1 MRIIGLT
8 GSIACGKSTVSGY
21 LVSQGFPV
29 IDGDILSRELTADGS
44 PILQQIRQVFG
55 PSVFLESGA
64 LDRRRLGQLVFSDEK
79 SLRKLDELMYTP
91 LLTLTKSRIR
101 EIQSAGAE
109 LCFLDMALLFEKE
122 FDRLC
127 DTTWTVWLPENIQ
140 LSRLMSRDGLTRQE
154 ALARIRSVLSSDEKA
169 ARARI
174 IIDNSGPVSSTLC
187 NVASLLQEE
196 LRRARPTARARRS
209 GRFSAET
216 GVSASLPDYSVPLSP
231 PVDVPAPAPA
241 LPAVPSARPPVQPT
255 GQNVPYSTPAVSRS
269 PVLMERPEAAHRKPS
284 SRRVSLPLP
293 VWLKAVLLALAVLLM
308 IGIAAY
314 AITGGNLKQLKD
326 QHLAEKEKVEYYYH
340 CSDLF
345 PDTES
350 ADNPGALRQL
360 IEKYA
365 KMYNLN
371 PAFVTAVIRNE
382 SSFQPSAESHD
393 SQGKVI
399 ARGLMQLKEDTAAWI
414 AGKLKVQG
422 YAYDRMF
429 DPESN
434 IHFGCWYL
442 NYLSGLFGGRPACVV
457 AAYHAGQGQVT
468 RWLSDTAVSPDG
480 LSLDPGNLPDG
491 PTKNYTK
498 EVLKC
503 YGIYQEMFDQA
514 SLSAADPGDSLPSA
528 GGTGNQYP

>member
-8 GSIACGKSTVSGY
+8 GSIACGKSTVSEY
-21 LVSQGFPV
+21 LVSRGFPV
-29 IDGDILSRELTADGS
+29 IDGDVLSRELTAEGS
-44 PILQQIRQVFG
+44 PLLQQIRQVFG

-64 LDRRRLGQLVFSDEK
+64 LDRRRLGKLVFSDEK
-79 SLRKLDELMYTP
+79 SLRKLDDLMYTP
-91 LLTLTKSRIR
+91 LLALTKSRIR

-127 DTTWTVWLPENIQ
+127 DTTWTVWLPEDVQ
-140 LSRLMSRDGLTRQE
+140 LSRLMTRDGLTRQE
-154 ALARIRSVLSSDEKA
+154 ALARICSVLSSDEKA

-174 IIDNSGPVSSTLC
+174 IIDNSGPISSTLS

-196 LRRARPTARARRS
+196 LRRARPAARTRRS
-209 GRFSAET
+209 GRLSIET
-216 GVSASLPDYSVPLSP
+216 AGSSSLPDDSVSSSPADMPVSPSLP
-231 PVDVPAPAPA
+231 PVSTAC
-241 LPAVPSARPPVQPT
+241 LPVSPV
-255 GQNVPYSTPAVSRS
+255 GQNIPSRKPAVSRG

-284 SRRVSLPLP
+284 SRSVSLPLP
-293 VWLKAVLLALAVLLM
+293 VWLKAALLALAALLL
-308 IGIAAY
+308 IGIAVY

-326 QHLAEKEKVEYYYH
+326 QHLAEKVKVENYYH
-340 CSDLF
+340 RSDLF
-345 PDTES
+345 PETEKE
-350 ADNPGALRQL
+350 DNPGALRSL

-365 KMYNLN
+365 KLYNLN

-480 LSLDPGNLPDG
+480 LSLDPENLPDG

-503 YGIYQEMFDQA
+503 YGVYQEMFDQA
-514 SLSAADPGDSLPSA
+514 SLSAADSGNGLSSSD
-528 GGTGNQYP
+528 GTGDQYP